1 MWCRWCRWCRSV
13 WITSQIQKR
22 RPGHRVEPLGAGRA
36 LSVGR
41 QLWGA
46 ALTTNASWNGTTG
59 TLGSTSLSGGRSPIW
74 ELWSI
79 GFRTKS
85 ALAIEIYWVYI
96 GYPSFSTI
104 MQLPCIWLL
113 YFINYSFSPKSLTL
127 SNSIRLLVSW
137 CRHCAHFGSRGAWR
151 SGAFTKRSLP
161 TSRWL
166 LSVLSGSMS
175 GFIGISRGDM
185 GTGNGWLRKRAVA
198 PLAQAFSL
206 AAGHLR
212 LGNPSCQCRP
222 RMSKLKAY
230 HRIAKWITEDHC
242 ICYSIGHIHEFCKL
256 GSTVVFRNVDLQ
268 CPTYSTIFHT
278 TFVWMICRPVFQVS
292 RWFLRSRTS
301 NMS

>member
-113 YFINYSFSPKSLTL
+113 YFINYSFSPKSLTSVKFYQTAGL
-127 SNSIRLLVSW
+127 MVSPLCPLW
-137 CRHCAHFGSRGAWR
+137 KSR
-151 SGAFTKRSLP
+151 
-161 TSRWL
+161 
-166 LSVLSGSMS
+166 
-175 GFIGISRGDM
+175 
-185 GTGNGWLRKRAVA
+185 
-198 PLAQAFSL
+198 
-206 AAGHLR
+206 
-212 LGNPSCQCRP
+212 C
-222 RMSKLKAY
+222 LKV
-230 HRIAKWITEDHC
+230 W
-242 ICYSIGHIHEFCKL
+242 SFHEE
-256 GSTVVFRNVDLQ
+256 V
-268 CPTYSTIFHT
+268 PTYLQVASLRFVGFHVGFHRDFTWRYGHGQWVAKKTGSGT
-278 TFVWMICRPVFQVS
+278 TGPGFQP
-292 RWFLRSRTS
+292 RSRTPS
-301 NMS
+301 AGQSQLPMLTSYVKIEGVSQNRKMNHRRSLHMLQHRSHSRVLQAWKDSSIPECRSSVPHVFHNIPYYVCMDDLPTGVSS